1 MGKNHYFHLARYLY
15 QQNALECIFTGYPWV
30 KLKSELLPKEKVK
43 TFPWLLAP
51 FMAATHFSLLSK
63 LRDLNWI
70 YPHWIYYHQALL
82 DKYVTYNLKDCDIF
96 IGQSQN
102 GLISG
107 IKAKEL
113 GALYICDRPST
124 HIRHQSEIIK
134 EELTLWNI
142 KPTPIYSV
150 DPRSILTEE
159 KEYELADYVVV
170 PSEFARKSFVEKG
183 FSNEKVI
190 KIPYGGNLSGFKKV
204 SDPDPETFTALF
216 VGQVSFRKGFLYLLE
231 AFNKLKVQD
240 KRLNVIGILSE
251 DVKKIIKLKK
261 MDVSQVVF
269 HHHVNNSELYKFY
282 NQAHVFVLPSIEE
295 GLAMVMGEAMACGCP
310 VIATENTGASD
321 LFENGKEGFIV
332 PIRNSNILVEKM
344 QQLYEDKALRAK
356 MSQAAE
362 KKIKDLGGW
371 NTYGKNYYEFLKA
384 SIKKK

>member
-1 MGKNHYFHLARYLY
+1 MKIIQTALGKNHYFHLARYLY

-170 PSEFARKSFVEKG
+170 PSEFARKSFV
-183 FSNEKVI
+183 
-190 KIPYGGNLSGFKKV
+190 
-204 SDPDPETFTALF
+204 
-216 VGQVSFRKGFLYLLE
+216 
-231 AFNKLKVQD
+231 
-240 KRLNVIGILSE
+240 
-251 DVKKIIKLKK
+251 
-261 MDVSQVVF
+261 
-269 HHHVNNSELYKFY
+269 
-282 NQAHVFVLPSIEE
+282 
-295 GLAMVMGEAMACGCP
+295 
-310 VIATENTGASD
+310 
-321 LFENGKEGFIV
+321 
-332 PIRNSNILVEKM
+332 
-344 QQLYEDKALRAK
+344 
-356 MSQAAE
+356 
-362 KKIKDLGGW
+362 
-371 NTYGKNYYEFLKA
+371 
-384 SIKKK
+384 